1 MNPQREPLSF
11 VPMRQ
16 RPGRLTS
23 LLLAALLLFHGVALG
38 LLHARA
44 AADVRP
50 AVAAS
55 SGQPG
60 VPLPEH
66 DETTCAVCHGSVTLT
81 ALALARSVLPDAP
94 PTVQRAPALADE
106 RLPRAPAARP
116 TSSRAPPALRS
127 A

>member
-1 MNPQREPLSF
+1 MHH
-11 VPMRQ
+11 
-16 RPGRLTS
+16 RPGRLPS

-38 LLHARA
+38 MLQAQGA
-44 AADVRP
+44 ATSRT
-50 AVAAS
+50 AVTAS
-55 SGQPG
+55 TGQPG

-81 ALALARSVLPDAP
+81 AFTLARAVLPDAP
-94 PTVQRAPALADE
+94 ATVQRAPALADE

>member
-1 MNPQREPLSF
+1 MPH
-11 VPMRQ
+11 
-16 RPGRLTS
+16 RPGRLPS

-38 LLHARA
+38 MMHARSA
-44 AADVRP
+44 AGSRP

-55 SGQPG
+55 TGQPG

-66 DETTCAVCHGSVTLT
+66 DETTCAVCHASVTLT
-81 ALALARSVLPDAP
+81 RLTFARALLPDP
-94 PTVQRAPALADE
+94 PTSVQRAPALAEE

-116 TSSRAPPALRS
+116 TSSRAPPAIRS

>member
-1 MNPQREPLSF
+1 
-11 VPMRQ
+11 MRH
-16 RPGRLTS
+16 RPGRLPS

-38 LLHARA
+38 LLHAQGA
-44 AADVRP
+44 AASPTGVT
-50 AVAAS
+50 AKT
-55 SGQPG
+55 GQPG

-66 DETTCAVCHGSVTLT
+66 DESTCAVCHASVTLT
-81 ALALARSVLPDAP
+81 ALTLARAVLPDAP
-94 PTVQRAPALADE
+94 ATVQRAPALAEE

>member
-1 MNPQREPLSF
+1 MNPPCGPLSF

-16 RPGRLTS
+16 HPGRLTS
-23 LLLAALLLFHGVALG
+23 LLLTALLLFHGVALG
-38 LLHARA
+38 LLHAQA
-44 AADVRP
+44 AADARP
-50 AVAAS
+50 AVSAS

-66 DETTCAVCHGSVTLT
+66 DETTCAVCHASVTLT

-94 PTVQRAPALADE
+94 AMVQRAPALAEE
-106 RLPRAPAARP
+106 RLPRAPATRP
-116 TSSRAPPALRS
+116 TGSRAPPALRS